1 MQRSAFGEGGVG
13 GFWLRCRSYYQSC
26 LLPQFACCS
35 KLNVVLSDCV
45 MSCVDC
51 PEVFVHCGLGCDV
64 FGSLVI
70 SVEMVYIG
78 RVAVKL

>member
-13 GFWLRCRSYYQSC
+13 DFWLKCRSYCRSWR
-26 LLPQFACCS
+26 LPQSACCFH
-35 KLNVVLSDCV
+35 VVLSDCV

-51 PEVFVHCGLGCDV
+51 PGVFVHCELGCDV

-70 SVEMVYIG
+70 SVKMVDIG
-78 RVAVKL
+78 RVAVEL